1 VPLDAAFSPTCIRGR
16 LAQYYRNKAKSH
28 FVFQLR
34 GCRRSMSIPQGR
46 SKPRWQAFPRSSG
59 GTSMTSAPRPATA
72 SEIIEIVG
80 HLDDG
85 VVARILATGA
95 TPAEVLEAFTWIS
108 ADDQL
113 GTELQH
119 GRHGAVGAVYDIL
132 LREEPDPEEL
142 RR

>member
-1 VPLDAAFSPTCIRGR
+1 
-16 LAQYYRNKAKSH
+16 
-28 FVFQLR
+28 
-34 GCRRSMSIPQGR
+34 
-46 SKPRWQAFPRSSG
+46 
-59 GTSMTSAPRPATA
+59 MTSAPRPATA

-85 VVARILATGA
+85 IIARILATGA

-132 LREEPDPEEL
+132 LQEEPDPEEL

>member
-1 VPLDAAFSPTCIRGR
+1 MNSTT
-16 LAQYYRNKAKSH
+16 
-28 FVFQLR
+28 
-34 GCRRSMSIPQGR
+34 RS
-46 SKPRWQAFPRSSG
+46 
-59 GTSMTSAPRPATA
+59 ATA

-85 VVARILATGA
+85 VIARILATGP
-95 TPAEVLEAFTWIS
+95 TPAEVLEAFTWVS

-119 GRHGAVGAVYDIL
+119 GRHDAAGAVYDIL
-132 LREEPDPEEL
+132 LQEEPDPEEL

>member
-1 VPLDAAFSPTCIRGR
+1 
-16 LAQYYRNKAKSH
+16 
-28 FVFQLR
+28 
-34 GCRRSMSIPQGR
+34 
-46 SKPRWQAFPRSSG
+46 
-59 GTSMTSAPRPATA
+59 MTSAPRPATA

-80 HLDDG
+80 RLDDG

-95 TPAEVLEAFTWIS
+95 TPAEVLEAFTWVS

-119 GRHGAVGAVYDIL
+119 GRHGAVYDIL
-132 LREEPDPEEL
+132 LQEEPDPEEL